1 MLRPTFLGFETQKRA
16 LFSAQK
22 ALDITGSNIGNVDTE
37 GYTRQRV
44 DLFSVENF
52 QGGLRYNTKVALAGQ
67 GVDMRGVTQ
76 IRDVLLDERYRT
88 LSGEAN
94 ESTTKADIL
103 YQVEDVIDDIEAA
116 ETGFSG
122 VMSKFEAAL
131 QSFSADNA
139 DRREMAAIAINEA
152 KKVGQIFQNFS
163 SRIDQ
168 VSNLTLTK
176 TENAVKRINE
186 IFKQI
191 SALNKQI
198 VDDYVASNETYIGDD
213 GVYKSNTTYG
223 PLELKDQRNV
233 LLDELAEYGNV
244 YVKENPLGD
253 ITVSFGDQVMVD
265 RVYYDI
271 DGNKVELVDGK
282 VPAGVKAIAQN
293 VFGKL
298 SLYDPSSTNASEKA
312 PSNLKL
318 YASELYTAEEWVD
331 ILSDPDKAD
340 SVLGIAID
348 DEGVPQYADGAN
360 TIGKN
365 EILMIGTDGRT
376 TSGLGLTTG
385 TLKGLFD
392 MYNGNGDFVAS
403 TKYTGE
409 CKNGYQGIPY
419 FKEVIN
425 SLAKT
430 MADKFNAANGYD
442 GTVETDC
449 RKMFTYDEND
459 AAFTFAVTDYWKDDT
474 MMVVYH
480 PEEVTVQ
487 KTKGMADFLNSSI
500 DKISETSAEL
510 KKIYENDQKLSDEIA
525 ELNTKISA
533 ETHPDKLKVLKAKK
547 EALSINKANLEEQ
560 RDAVIQQQ
568 TDIVTKM
575 GEIATI
581 NTTTDPDTGGI
592 DLLSVRGVDVF
603 KVDSVTNVHKKGI
616 VNVEVKEKYTDGKFS
631 GYTTSAKITGV
642 GGTSLSD
649 ELIAV
654 LDGFTAAKLQNDVD
668 MITKK
673 NVGEE
678 LDNESLHRL
687 LAVFQGEFTYDS
699 IPSGQKFTLEGYV
712 RNYGEIIGEKTEFE
726 YDSAKSSTTILES
739 VGAARDEI
747 MGVSLDEE
755 GINMMNFQKWYSA
768 AARMMTTLDEAL
780 NVIINQMGLV
790 GRG

>member
-52 QGGLRYNTKVALAGQ
+52 QGGLRYNTKIALAGQ

-103 YQVEDVIDDIEAA
+103 YQIEDVIDDVEAA

-122 VMSKFEAAL
+122 VMNKFEAAL

-168 VSNLTLTK
+168 VSELTFTK

-191 SALNKQI
+191 SSLNKQI
-198 VDDYVASNETYIGDD
+198 VDDYVASNETYIDED
-213 GVYKSNTTYG
+213 GTYKSNTTYG
-223 PLELKDQRNV
+223 PLELKDQRNL

-253 ITVSFGDQVMVD
+253 ITVSFGDKVVVD
-265 RVYYDI
+265 RIYYNEN
-271 DGNKVELVDGK
+271 GEKVEYDASGN
-282 VPAGVKAIAQN
+282 PTNATRMRAEY

-298 SLYDPSSTNASEKA
+298 SMFDPSSTNAAEKA

-318 YASELYTAEEWVD
+318 YASELFTAEEWVSIVSD
-331 ILSDPDKAD
+331 PAKYDSVMGIQTDASGNPVYVDPTDPDK
-340 SVLGIAID
+340 I
-348 DEGVPQYADGAN
+348 GA
-360 TIGKN
+360 N
-365 EILMIGTDGRT
+365 EILMVGTDGRT
-376 TSGLGLTTG
+376 NGGKGLKTG

-403 TKYTGE
+403 PKYTGE

-419 FKEVIN
+419 FKEVID

-430 MADKFNAANGYD
+430 MAEKFNAANGYD
-442 GTVETDC
+442 GTAATED
-449 RKMFTYDEND
+449 RIMFTYDPSD
-459 AAFTFAVTDYWKDDT
+459 PAFTFAVSDAWKNDT
-474 MMVVYH
+474 MMITRT
-480 PEEVTVQ
+480 PVQ
-487 KTKGMADFLNSSI
+487 KD
-500 DKISETSAEL
+500 
-510 KKIYENDQKLSDEIA
+510 
-525 ELNTKISA
+525 
-533 ETHPDKLKVLKAKK
+533 
-547 EALSINKANLEEQ
+547 
-560 RDAVIQQQ
+560 DA
-568 TDIVTKM
+568 
-575 GEIATI
+575 
-581 NTTTDPDTGGI
+581 
-592 DLLSVRGVDVF
+592 
-603 KVDSVTNVHKKGI
+603 
-616 VNVEVKEKYTDGKFS
+616 GK
-631 GYTTSAKITGV
+631 T
-642 GGTSLSD
+642 
-649 ELIAV
+649 
-654 LDGFTAAKLQNDVD
+654 
-668 MITKK
+668 
-673 NVGEE
+673 GEE
-678 LDNESLHRL
+678 LDNENIHRL

-699 IPSGQKFTLEGYV
+699 IPSGQTYTLEGYV
-712 RNYGEIIGEKTEFE
+712 RNYGEIIGEKTQFE
-726 YDSAKSSTTILES
+726 YDSAKANTTILES

-755 GINMMNFQKWYSA
+755 GINMMNFQKWYNA

-780 NVIINQMGLV
+780 DVIINQMGLV
-790 GRG
+790 GR